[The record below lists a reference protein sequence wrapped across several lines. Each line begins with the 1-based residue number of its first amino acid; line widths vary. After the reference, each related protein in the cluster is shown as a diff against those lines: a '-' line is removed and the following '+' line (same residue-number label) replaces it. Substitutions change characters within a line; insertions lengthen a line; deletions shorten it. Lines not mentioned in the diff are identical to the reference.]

1 MPAMTDSESIM
12 NDGETLLDT
21 LVSLRRERALIRQD
35 LAAARTAD
43 APPSLLPYAGSR
55 ARIAERLAAEAPDHA
70 WIASARVVPGSSAP
84 VSDEHLRHWVALRSD
99 DSIRADQALATGE
112 LLATHRLP
120 TVRAFQSVIDDEER
134 AHLKADSYGT
144 STSAMAEAVAA
155 LAEPTAASM
164 RAHVVEISA
173 ALGSVDITNH
183 RWAADALREVRQ
195 GDAEP
200 WLRRRA
206 AVTALVTQAEELL
219 ASIDP
224 NTSIKC
230 PGPLAEYERQAVALR
245 EWLVGGNDI
254 KITDEGKP
262 KKRIRVPRVVAD
274 SAGLLERVRVNG
286 APPSSTADLDAF
298 LAWARAGARVDQLED
313 AWPSPVNLDGSES
326 VRVRLDRHRMALAE
340 LDRLLMVRDKLTALD
355 AQFEAHGVAG
365 VSFDDPSSVALFLEE
380 LDRAAA
386 HHRAAAATDLVLRGE
401 RRVRPFLAL
410 PDPPDWAV
418 AFSRAVR
425 TRDAL
430 TYQQVRERVRY
441 LNGLRENLQWC
452 EGIESRLRPALG
464 AIVDTVA
471 EPELEDEWKRRADDF
486 GAAWRWVGAKAWLE
500 EGEVLIRRVADEL
513 RLVDD
518 RIEQTIER
526 LWALM
531 NDERETSALADT
543 RVDEL
548 TEELREAHYE
558 LDRLRTENAVLRQLG
573 DMVPEPPSNLDD

>member
-1 MPAMTDSESIM
+1 
-12 NDGETLLDT
+12 
-21 LVSLRRERALIRQD
+21 
-35 LAAARTAD
+35 
-43 APPSLLPYAGSR
+43 
-55 ARIAERLAAEAPDHA
+55 
-70 WIASARVVPGSSAP
+70 
-84 VSDEHLRHWVALRSD
+84 
-99 DSIRADQALATGE
+99 
-112 LLATHRLP
+112 
-120 TVRAFQSVIDDEER
+120 
-134 AHLKADSYGT
+134 
-144 STSAMAEAVAA
+144 MAEAVAA
-155 LAEPTAASM
+155 LSEPTAASM

-531 NDERETSALADT
+531 NDERETSALADR